1 MKIKSVR
8 IAGLVCGL
16 GLLLATGAGAMT
28 ASATSV
34 GDVIAYAYA
43 VGLPESTIQQCI
55 NQYSGGT
62 YTSEQCDQ
70 AIAALADWAAK
81 RDQSIEDEINKGTT
95 APPTETTAAAGGNSD
110 TTETAA
116 APVTTTTPSAK
127 DFINMTLGEKV
138 SYVNSLPE
146 DQRKEFI
153 QNMSNDE
160 RNSFLKQMDKTKQA
174 EVIAEMMGVG
184 KAFGLNFSVDTLS
197 KDAIAISARDKDGNL
212 VDVTTFGNTV
222 EETGIPYTVPVLIGS
237 GAILLAAGGIGAA
250 LFCCKRRSHR

>member
-16 GLLLATGAGAMT
+16 GLLLATGAGTMT

-95 APPTETTAAAGGNSD
+95 APPAETTAAAGGNSD

-127 DFINMTLGEKV
+127 DFINMTLEEKV

-146 DQRKEFI
+146 DQRKAFI

-184 KAFGLNFSVDTLS
+184 KAFGRNFTQKRTSPWTPFPRMPS
-197 KDAIAISARDKDGNL
+197 PSAHGTRTAIWWMSPPLAI
-212 VDVTTFGNTV
+212 
-222 EETGIPYTVPVLIGS
+222 P
-237 GAILLAAGGIGAA
+237 
-250 LFCCKRRSHR
+250 

>member
-1 MKIKSVR
+1 M
-8 IAGLVCGL
+8 
-16 GLLLATGAGAMT
+16 
-28 ASATSV
+28 
-34 GDVIAYAYA
+34 
-43 VGLPESTIQQCI
+43 
-55 NQYSGGT
+55 
-62 YTSEQCDQ
+62 
-70 AIAALADWAAK
+70 
-81 RDQSIEDEINKGTT
+81 
-95 APPTETTAAAGGNSD
+95 
-110 TTETAA
+110 
-116 APVTTTTPSAK
+116 TTTTPSAK
-127 DFINMTLGEKV
+127 DFINMTLEEKV

-146 DQRKEFI
+146 DQRKAFI